1 MQISILEMRHRWS
14 SSTAQKI
21 LCLCLLFSA
30 QWGVGSHA
38 SFFPKKSTKVNLEN
52 QLPQPSPSDVKEVE
66 QRAFCPLRFCCF
78 FFVQGTNKVSQIP
91 PPHSPTVGTLAP
103 GGAAT
108 RQRAW
113 TAQSLIQTAP
123 CIRGGSGLAQC
134 LGILL

>member
-1 MQISILEMRHRWS
+1 MLEMRRRWS
-14 SSTAQKI
+14 SSTVQKI
-21 LCLCLLFSA
+21 FVSAFSSRPK
-30 QWGVGSHA
+30 GLSGPTRL
-38 SFFPKKSTKVNLEN
+38 FFPNKFTKVNLEN
-52 QLPQPSPSDVKEVE
+52 QLPPPSPSHVKEVE
-66 QRAFCPLRFCCF
+66 QRAVCPLHSRCF

-103 GGAAT
+103 GAAAT

-123 CIRGGSGLAQC
+123 CIRGGSGRAQC

>member
-1 MQISILEMRHRWS
+1 MPEVVKFNR
-14 SSTAQKI
+14 TEN
-21 LCLCLLFSA
+21 LCLCLLFTA
-30 QWGVGSHA
+30 QGVVGSHS
-38 SFFPKKSTKVNLEN
+38 SFFRPKKFTKVNLEN
-52 QLPQPSPSDVKEVE
+52 QLPAPSPPSDVKEVE
-66 QRAFCPLRFCCF
+66 QRAVCPLRSCCFF

-103 GGAAT
+103 GAAAT

-123 CIRGGSGLAQC
+123 CIRGGSGRAQC